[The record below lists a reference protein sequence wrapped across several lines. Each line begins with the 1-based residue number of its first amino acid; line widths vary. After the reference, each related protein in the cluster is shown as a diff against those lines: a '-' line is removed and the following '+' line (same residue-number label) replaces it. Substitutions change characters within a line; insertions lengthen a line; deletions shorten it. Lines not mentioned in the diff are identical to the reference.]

1 MALNAN
7 ALTSLAFAKT
17 YLKIPALETT
27 LDSIVEFWI
36 NVASQRIETET
47 RRKLKAQATTEFQD
61 GRNNNIIVLREY
73 PANSITSLTIDSDG
87 VFTDPSDIID
97 PASYRITDS
106 GNSLLLIDQLFPRG
120 YCNIKVVYN
129 AGYASVPSDLE
140 NAALWF
146 VSYYHKMRDAG
157 DIGRTAK
164 GKGDESVTILQDAP
178 KDIMDTINLYRRIEI
193 ASTSSPIYNV

>member
-47 RRKLKAQATTEFQD
+47 RRKLKAQATIEFQD